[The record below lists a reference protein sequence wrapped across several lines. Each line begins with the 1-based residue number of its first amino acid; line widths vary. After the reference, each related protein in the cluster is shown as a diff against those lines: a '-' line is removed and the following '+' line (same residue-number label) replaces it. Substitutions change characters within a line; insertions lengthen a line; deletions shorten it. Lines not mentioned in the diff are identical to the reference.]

1 MRRDAP
7 AFFKNVNGTQVF
19 MALPVVAI
27 VGRPNVGKSTLF
39 NRLAGRM
46 ISIVDDRP
54 GITRDR
60 LSAVCR
66 IDQKYFELVDTG
78 GYGVAQLD
86 QLSDEVE
93 KQIRFAIDQADLVLF
108 IVDAQTG
115 ITALDTRL
123 AQILRSQDKPVLLAA
138 NKVDNPNLGYQ
149 ASEFLRLGFGDPI
162 LLSALHATGKDYL
175 MDAIAQRLPAHEIS
189 PPEPVM
195 KIAIVGARNVGKST
209 FINSLAGEERVIV
222 SELPGTT
229 RDAIDVR
236 FEIDGKTFLAIDTAG
251 VMKKSSMKENV
262 DFYSSVRAERSIRR
276 ADVVLLVIDAA
287 ETVGQV
293 TKKLAGYIVENYKPC
308 VIVVNKWDLA
318 HGKADIND
326 YQKYIEKMLTGLPFA
341 PISLTCAMDGT
352 NVRATIKLAEKIF
365 QQASTRV
372 STGEL
377 NKAVEFIRSAKPPS
391 SPRHKT
397 YPKFYYATQIDVRPP
412 TIVMFVNDVEAFDTE
427 YQRYL
432 INRMREILPF
442 KEIPIRLL
450 VRQRAGRE

>member
-1 MRRDAP
+1 
-7 AFFKNVNGTQVF
+7 
-19 MALPVVAI
+19 
-27 VGRPNVGKSTLF
+27 
-39 NRLAGRM
+39 
-46 ISIVDDRP
+46 
-54 GITRDR
+54 
-60 LSAVCR
+60 
-66 IDQKYFELVDTG
+66 
-78 GYGVAQLD
+78 
-86 QLSDEVE
+86 
-93 KQIRFAIDQADLVLF
+93 
-108 IVDAQTG
+108 
-115 ITALDTRL
+115 
-123 AQILRSQDKPVLLAA
+123 
-138 NKVDNPNLGYQ
+138 
-149 ASEFLRLGFGDPI
+149 
-162 LLSALHATGKDYL
+162 
-175 MDAIAQRLPAHEIS
+175 
-189 PPEPVM
+189 
-195 KIAIVGARNVGKST
+195 
-209 FINSLAGEERVIV
+209 
-222 SELPGTT
+222 
-229 RDAIDVR
+229 VR